1 MAKHIV
7 THAILHFLFLF
18 YFSKFQKDN
27 CGSGVYS
34 TKEKSKR
41 EMGLNGRHAWKEE
54 GGR

>member
-7 THAILHFLFLF
+7 THAILQFLFLF

-41 EMGLNGRHAWKEE
+41 EMGLNGRHA
-54 GGR
+54 